1 MVSLFIHIPV
11 EPLLWYKNQDVCMR
25 ESKLTMN
32 KKNREIRKMDVWMD
46 GQIDREII

>member
-1 MVSLFIHIPV
+1 
-11 EPLLWYKNQDVCMR
+11 MR

-46 GQIDREII
+46 GQIDRQGNYVMALHMKQS